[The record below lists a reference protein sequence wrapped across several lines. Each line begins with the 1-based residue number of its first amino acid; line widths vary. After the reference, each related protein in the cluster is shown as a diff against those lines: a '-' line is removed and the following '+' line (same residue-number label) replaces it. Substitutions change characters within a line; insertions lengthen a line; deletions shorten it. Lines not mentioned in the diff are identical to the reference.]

1 MWSTM
6 VNFDFQFSHFTSQI
20 EPYFQF
26 QKLAGKSW
34 RFGKRLKI
42 YIPLERRVL
51 LKTYNWNNSAN

>member
-1 MWSTM
+1 MQSTM
-6 VNFDFQFSHFTSQI
+6 VTFDFQFSHFTSQI

-34 RFGKRLKI
+34 RFGTRQNV

-51 LKTYNWNNSAN
+51 LKTYNWNNLDN